1 VIPVNAEGCRDWWGY
16 TGGNYAAQAAPQMTP
31 IMNMVNKITSGY

>member
-1 VIPVNAEGCRDWWGY
+1 MVAGIGGEY
-16 TGGNYAAQAAPQMTP
+16 TGGNYAAQSAPQMTA